1 MKKIMITYFLWKDK
15 KMSLQIELLAIT
27 IMLAITLSIPGSIIM
42 LKQMSLLVFGLT
54 HSLLFGIVVTFL
66 YITPDFSSP
75 LFILGATV
83 TGILVI
89 ILIEFSRRF
98 EYVNED
104 AALGIV
110 YLFIFSLGLLL
121 IAREASN
128 VPELSIRRI
137 LAGQLVFSIE
147 PRFYINGYD
156 MGPLY
161 FWILLVL
168 FILNVSFILLS
179 FKELQIIA
187 FDANFASIIGIA
199 SNFYNYLFMGLVS
212 VTIVGAF
219 KGAGTVLVLA
229 LIILPSTISY
239 LLVNKLSH
247 MIILSSI
254 VAIIAS
260 IIGFFISWQFNLH
273 IAGTITII
281 LAIIFILAL
290 LFTHKRK
297 SIFNFNHKNN
307 IEITSGV

>member
-1 MKKIMITYFLWKDK
+1 MF
-15 KMSLQIELLAIT
+15 
-27 IMLAITLSIPGSIIM
+27 II
-42 LKQMSLLVFGLT
+42 
-54 HSLLFGIVVTFL
+54 
-66 YITPDFSSP
+66 
-75 LFILGATV
+75 GATI

-110 YLFIFSLGLLL
+110 YLFVFSLGLLL

-128 VPELSIRRI
+128 VPELSIRRV
-137 LAGQLVFSIE
+137 LAGQLVFAIE
-147 PRFYINGYD
+147 PRFYLNGYD

-161 FWILLVL
+161 FWILLIL
-168 FILNVSFILLS
+168 FILNVSFIILS

-187 FDANFASIIGIA
+187 FDPNFATIIGI
-199 SNFYNYLFMGLVS
+199 SSTFYNYLFMGLVS

-247 MIILSSI
+247 MIILSSLI
-254 VAIIAS
+254 AIIAS
-260 IIGFFISWQFNLH
+260 IIGFFVSWQYNLH
-273 IAGTITII
+273 IAGTITIT
-281 LAIIFILAL
+281 LAIIFVLAL
-290 LFTHKRK
+290 FFTPKRR
-297 SIFNFNHKNN
+297 SIFSFNHKANN
-307 IEITSGV
+307 ETASGV